1 MKMGNARDFR
11 NLCGW
16 EEDLGDGCGKR
27 LYQTE
32 DFLSKGIL
40 RFLWAAAVNARR
52 RASCTGV
59 VGLEMQCSWNDTYP
73 KKNLRRR
80 WACFPYRTWF
90 LQPTSPDTAAL
101 TVELANDLALKIE
114 VRASRA
120 GRAGREAVQA
130 LCCWMGGERE

>member
-1 MKMGNARDFR
+1 M
-11 NLCGW
+11 
-16 EEDLGDGCGKR
+16 
-27 LYQTE
+27 
-32 DFLSKGIL
+32 
-40 RFLWAAAVNARR
+40 
-52 RASCTGV
+52 
-59 VGLEMQCSWNDTYP
+59 EMQCSWNDTYP

-114 VRASRA
+114 VRTGRA
-120 GRAGREAVQA
+120 GRAGQEAVQA